1 MLRAMVK
8 RVVAA
13 LLWFY
18 ITWVLWNVVA
28 YATGVSIFFGP
39 VLGFAAAA
47 VIAGDPFKVIWKPSE
62 SVASARRRT
71 LARSASTA
79 AAK

>member
-1 MLRAMVK
+1 MHPMKKRIAVGALWLYAGWCLGAFIAWML
-8 RVVAA
+8 
-13 LLWFY
+13 
-18 ITWVLWNVVA
+18 
-28 YATGVSIFFGP
+28 GVSAILGP

-62 SVASARRRT
+62 SLATARRRT